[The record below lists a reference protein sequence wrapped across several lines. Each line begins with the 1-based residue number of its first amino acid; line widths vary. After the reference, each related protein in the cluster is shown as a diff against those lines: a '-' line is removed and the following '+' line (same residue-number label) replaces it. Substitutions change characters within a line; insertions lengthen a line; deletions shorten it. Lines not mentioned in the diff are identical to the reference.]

1 LSATPVP
8 WPAVR
13 VLLLEA
19 AVPPG
24 AQLATLLGGAPGL
37 EVVGQARS
45 GEAGLQEVA
54 RVRPDAVVL
63 DLESLRLEGFA
74 FLRLLMPRRPTPVVV
89 VASASRRGDV
99 FRALELGAL
108 DFVVRPVGPEDSLE
122 SFRDELVHK
131 CAALRTLRLGNLIAR
146 RPAPTLGSAA
156 DALAHVVA
164 VGASTGGPQA
174 VQSLL
179 AALPRGAPL
188 AILVAQHMPEKFT
201 ATFADRLRRTTAL
214 DAREAADGDAAT
226 PGRVLVAPG
235 GHHMELRRDEDGKPR
250 VRVLPAEPGGI
261 RYTPSIDRLFTSVAD
276 ASGPLACAVV
286 LTGMGH
292 DGRVGVQAIKRQG
305 GLTLAESADTAVV
318 YGMPQAAAESGAVDE
333 VLALG
338 AIADR
343 LLRFARG
350 G

>member
-1 LSATPVP
+1 
-8 WPAVR
+8 
-13 VLLLEA
+13 
-19 AVPPG
+19 
-24 AQLATLLGGAPGL
+24 
-37 EVVGQARS
+37 
-45 GEAGLQEVA
+45 
-54 RVRPDAVVL
+54 
-63 DLESLRLEGFA
+63 
-74 FLRLLMPRRPTPVVV
+74 VV
-89 VASASRRGDV
+89 VASSSRRGDV

-108 DFVVRPVGPEDSLE
+108 DFVVKPGAPGDSVE
-122 SFRDELVHK
+122 GFRDELVHK
-131 CAALRTLRLGNLIAR
+131 CAGVRTLHLQKLTVG
-146 RPAPTLGSAA
+146 RPVPALASAA
-156 DALAHVVA
+156 DALARVVA

-201 ATFADRLRRTTAL
+201 ATFAERLRRTTAL
-214 DAREAADGDAAT
+214 DAREAADGDAAA

-235 GHHMELRRDEDGKPR
+235 GHHMELWREEGGKPR

-261 RYTPSIDRLFTSVAD
+261 RYTPSIDRLFTSVAE

-292 DGRVGVQAIKRQG
+292 DGRIGVQAIKRQG
-305 GLTLAESADTAVV
+305 GLTLAESADTAMV
-318 YGMPQAAAESGAVDE
+318 YGMPQAAADSGAVDE